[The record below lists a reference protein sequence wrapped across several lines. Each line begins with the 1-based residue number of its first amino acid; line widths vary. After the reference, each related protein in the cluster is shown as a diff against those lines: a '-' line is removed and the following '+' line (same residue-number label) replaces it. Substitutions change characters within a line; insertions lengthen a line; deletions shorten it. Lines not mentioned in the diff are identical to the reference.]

1 MGPQDTYY
9 IRPRHKNWE
18 SQRDSQ
24 NRGISKQAPNEN
36 RRYLQKKLNEME
48 ASNLSD
54 TEFKAMVIRMLNSII
69 KDMKSIKKGPGRN
82 EEYNI

>member
-1 MGPQDTYY
+1 M
-9 IRPRHKNWE
+9 KE
-18 SQRDSQ
+18 EEKSSE
-24 NRGISKQAPNEN
+24 KE
-36 RRYLQKKLNEME
+36 LNEME

-82 EEYNI
+82 EEYTKQNNSRLDEVEDEISDC